1 MLLKEIH
8 HRVKNN
14 LMVISSLLNLQS
26 RHIKDKAALDVFRE
40 SQNRADS
47 MALIH
52 ERLYGSNDLKR
63 IDFGD
68 YISTLSTQLF
78 HTYVTDPRRIKL
90 KLNVENL
97 MVDINTTV
105 PLGLILNE
113 LVTNSIKYAF
123 PEGKSGEI
131 KIEFNKKDDEFI
143 LIVSDNG
150 VGFPK
155 NIDFRETDSLVCS

>member
-1 MLLKEIH
+1 
-8 HRVKNN
+8 
-14 LMVISSLLNLQS
+14 
-26 RHIKDKAALDVFRE
+26 
-40 SQNRADS
+40 
-47 MALIH
+47 
-52 ERLYGSNDLKR
+52 
-63 IDFGD
+63 
-68 YISTLSTQLF
+68 
-78 HTYVTDPRRIKL
+78 
-90 KLNVENL
+90 

-155 NIDFRETDSLVCS
+155 NIDFRETDSLGLQLVNNLTSQINGKVELNVKNGTEFTIKFREYSGN